1 MLEENTESREGYFKK
16 GETCNVFIRG
26 DQAKIKKYIKELGKG
41 ERKKM
46 GGKKHVL
53 KDGVKNTC
61 RGQHKNNDVISTET
75 L

>member
-46 GGKKHVL
+46 GGKV
-53 KDGVKNTC
+53 G
-61 RGQHKNNDVISTET
+61 RGLE
-75 L
+75 